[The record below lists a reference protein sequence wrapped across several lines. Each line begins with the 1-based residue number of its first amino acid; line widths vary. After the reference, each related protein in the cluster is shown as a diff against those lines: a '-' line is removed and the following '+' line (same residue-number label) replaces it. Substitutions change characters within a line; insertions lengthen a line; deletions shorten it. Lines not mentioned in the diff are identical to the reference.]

1 MSAKILNN
9 NSLRPQNNF
18 AEAAHR
24 RLQTELDV
32 KHPSIWKFID
42 SLQAV
47 QKSRDLLYEAYVRGD
62 PAPEKRK
69 KYRQADERILAIVNT
84 YENRE
89 IVEYLRG
96 LAHNFLM

>member
-1 MSAKILNN
+1 M
-9 NSLRPQNNF
+9 
-18 AEAAHR
+18 
-24 RLQTELDV
+24 
-32 KHPSIWKFID
+32 
-42 SLQAV
+42 
-47 QKSRDLLYEAYVRGD
+47 YEGYVRGD

-69 KYRQADERILAIVNT
+69 KYRQADERILAIGNT